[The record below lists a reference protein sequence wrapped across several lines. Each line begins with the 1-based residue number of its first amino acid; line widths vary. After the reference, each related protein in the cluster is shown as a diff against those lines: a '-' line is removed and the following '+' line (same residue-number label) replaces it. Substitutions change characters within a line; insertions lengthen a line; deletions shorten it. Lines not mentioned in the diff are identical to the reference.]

1 MRRFIGHIARLPVGL
16 WGLAVVSLL
25 VAVMAAPS
33 AMACPNGKGK
43 KNHAQKQQ
51 KQDKN
56 SKATTTTKDSKKTDT

>member
-1 MRRFIGHIARLPVGL
+1 MRRLL
-16 WGLAVVSLL
+16 GLAVVSLL

-33 AMACPNGKGK
+33 AVACPVGKK

-56 SKATTTTKDSKKTDT
+56 SKANTTTTKDTKKTDT